1 MAEGHTF
8 HEKDLPEESH
18 LLEDFEDEAK
28 TRPVEAE
35 SSSPSPTLHINLSG
49 FQQPQR
55 TNLLPLAKRFLLF
68 LLPTFIQHRLYPEP
82 VKAKRLHPSGYLD
95 GMRGL
100 AALFVF
106 FYHFSYSSHDVLTA
120 YGGTGKPDEHREFL
134 KLPFIR
140 FIYTGPAMVSIFYVV
155 SGYALSY
162 KPVKLMRKKSWK
174 DLLHTLSS
182 ATFRRAI
189 RLYLP
194 CFISTLM
201 IVLLVRLGAYDAT
214 RDIAYDE
221 KRLNQVREFHLARY
235 ESLWHQLTDWAHMMW
250 IFVHPWSF
258 GTKDTDIDIDKHLWT
273 IPMEFR
279 SSLVL
284 YLTQLGLSCLRPI
297 VRILCLVALI
307 IWCHEKDRWEM
318 ILFYS
323 GFLLAELDFR
333 RQALAA
339 AKSLLPTNIKSL
351 PATSQRQ
358 RLWAVLYILVFL
370 VGIYLGGQPQS
381 HVEHAPGWATL
392 HSYIPSYSSH
402 KQRYW
407 VGWAAILLVWS
418 TSNSSLLRRLFT
430 NGPVQY
436 LGKISFSLYLMHGP
450 ITHTVGYASMD
461 FFWCVI
467 GDDSYMTKEIG
478 FALAAVVNIAS
489 TIWAA
494 DIFMRVVDVPTVQF
508 AKWVEKTCI
517 VPLE

>member
-1 MAEGHTF
+1 MVEGSTF
-8 HEKDLPEESH
+8 HEKDVPEESH
-18 LLEDFEDEAK
+18 LLEDFEDEKK
-28 TRPVEAE
+28 TPVE
-35 SSSPSPTLHINLSG
+35 SSNPSPTFHINLSG
-49 FQQPQR
+49 FQQPQWP
-55 TNLLPLAKRFLLF
+55 TLLSSLKRFLFF
-68 LLPTFIQHRLYPEP
+68 LLPTFVQHRLYPELNKP
-82 VKAKRLHPSGYLD
+82 ERLHPSGYLD

-162 KPVKLMRKKSWK
+162 KPVKLMRNKSWK

-194 CFISTLM
+194 CFASTLM

-221 KRLNQVREFHLARY
+221 RRLNQVREFHLARY
-235 ESLWHQLTDWAHMMW
+235 KSLWHQMTDWAKMMW

-284 YLTQLGLSCLRPI
+284 YLTQLGLARLRPV
-297 VRILCLVALI
+297 VRILSLVALI

-339 AKSLLPTNIKSL
+339 AKSIL
-351 PATSQRQ
+351 PAINSALPNSPQRQ
-358 RLWAVLYILVFL
+358 RLWTSLYIFVFL
-370 VGIYLGGQPQS
+370 IGIYLGGQPQML
-381 HVEHAPGWATL
+381 VENAPGWATL
-392 HSYIPSYSSH
+392 YSWIPSYVEH

-418 TSNSSLLRRLFT
+418 ISNSALLQRLFT

-450 ITHTVGYASMD
+450 ITHTIGYASMD
-461 FFWCVI
+461 FFWRTI
-467 GDDSYMTKEIG
+467 GEDTYMRKEIG
-478 FALAAVVNIAS
+478 FVLAAIVNVSS
-489 TIWAA
+489 TIWVA
-494 DIFMRVVDVPTVQF
+494 DVFMRLVDTPTVRF
-508 AKWVEKTCI
+508 AKWVEEKCI
-517 VPLE
+517 VPLA

>member
-1 MAEGHTF
+1 MAEGSTF
-8 HEKDLPEESH
+8 HEKDVLEESH
-18 LLEDFEDEAK
+18 LLEDFRDEAK

-35 SSSPSPTLHINLSG
+35 SSNPSPALHINLSG
-49 FQQPQR
+49 LQHPQWSD
-55 TNLLPLAKRFLLF
+55 LIPSSKRFLFF
-68 LLPTFIQHRLYPEP
+68 LLPTFIQTKLYPDLLRP
-82 VKAKRLHPSGYLD
+82 VRLHPSAYLD

-120 YGGTGKPDEHREFL
+120 FAGTGKPDEHREFL

-162 KPVKLMRKKSWK
+162 KPVKLMRNKSWK

-182 ATFRRAI
+182 ATFRRAV

-194 CFISTLM
+194 CFASTLM
-201 IVLLVRLGAYDAT
+201 ILVLVRLGAYDAT
-214 RDIAYDE
+214 RGIAYDE
-221 KRLNQVREFHLARY
+221 RRLDQVREFHMPRY
-235 ESLWHQLTDWAHMMW
+235 RSLWHQITDWAKM
-250 IFVHPWSF
+250 I
-258 GTKDTDIDIDKHLWT
+258 
-273 IPMEFR
+273 MEFR

-284 YLTQLGLSCLRPI
+284 YLTQLGLARLKPL
-297 VRILCLVALI
+297 VRILSLVALI
-307 IWCHEKDRWEM
+307 VWCHEKDRWEM

-339 AKSLLPTNIKSL
+339 TKSLLPTLDFSLLKS
-351 PATSQRQ
+351 SQRQ
-358 RLWAVLYILVFL
+358 SLWTALYIFVFL

-381 HVEHAPGWATL
+381 HVEYAPGWATL
-392 HSYIPSYSSH
+392 YSWIPSYCDH

-418 TSNSSLLRRLFT
+418 TSNSALLQRLFT

-450 ITHTVGYASMD
+450 VTHTIGYASME
-461 FFWCVI
+461 FFWRII
-467 GDDSYMTKEIG
+467 GDDTYMTKEIG
-478 FALAAVVNIAS
+478 FVLAAIINIAS

-494 DIFMRVVDVPTVQF
+494 DLFMRVVDTPTVQF
-508 AKWVEKTCI
+508 AKWIEEKCI

>member
-1 MAEGHTF
+1 MAEGSTF
-8 HEKDLPEESH
+8 HEKNVLEESH
-18 LLEDFEDEAK
+18 LLEDFQDEAN
-28 TRPVEAE
+28 RRLVEAE
-35 SSSPSPTLHINLSG
+35 SSNPSPTLHINLSG
-49 FQQPQR
+49 LQHPQWSD
-55 TNLLPLAKRFLLF
+55 LLPLLKRFLFF
-68 LLPTFIQHRLYPEP
+68 LLPTFVQIKLYPDLLKPE
-82 VKAKRLHPSGYLD
+82 RLHPSAYLD

-120 YGGTGKPDEHREFL
+120 FAGTGKPDEHREFL

-162 KPVKLMRKKSWK
+162 KPVKLMRKKSWN

-194 CFISTLM
+194 CFVSTLM
-201 IVLLVRLGAYDAT
+201 IVVLVRLGAYDAT
-214 RDIAYDE
+214 RGIAYDE
-221 KRLNQVREFHLARY
+221 KRLNQVREFHMPRY
-235 ESLWHQLTDWAHMMW
+235 KSLWHQITDWAKMMW

-258 GTKDTDIDIDKHLWT
+258 GTKDTDIEIDKHLWT

-284 YLTQLGLSCLRPI
+284 YLTQLGLARLKPL
-297 VRILCLVALI
+297 VRIISLVALI
-307 IWCHEKDRWEM
+307 VWCHEKDRWEM

-333 RQALAA
+333 RQALTAT
-339 AKSLLPTNIKSL
+339 KSVLPTLDLSL
-351 PATSQRQ
+351 QNPLKRQ
-358 RLWAVLYILVFL
+358 SLWTALYIFVFL
-370 VGIYLGGQPQS
+370 VGIYLGGQPQL

-392 HSYIPSYSSH
+392 YSWIPSYCDH

-418 TSNSSLLRRLFT
+418 TSNSSLLQRLFT

-450 ITHTVGYASMD
+450 VTHTIGYASMD
-461 FFWCVI
+461 FFWRII
-467 GDDSYMTKEIG
+467 GYDTYTTKEVG
-478 FALAAVVNIAS
+478 FVLAAIINIAS

-494 DIFMRVVDVPTVQF
+494 DIFMRVVDTPTVQF
-508 AKWVEKTCI
+508 AKWVEGKCI

>member
-1 MAEGHTF
+1 MMEGSTF
-8 HEKDLPEESH
+8 REKDVPESSH

-35 SSSPSPTLHINLSG
+35 SIKSSPTFHINLSG
-49 FQQPQR
+49 FQRPQW
-55 TNLLPLAKRFLLF
+55 TSLLPLSKRFLLF
-68 LLPTFIQHRLYPEP
+68 LVPTFIQHRLYPEL
-82 VKAKRLHPSGYLD
+82 VKPERLHPSAYLD

-106 FYHFSYSSHDVLTA
+106 FYHLSYSSHDVLTA

-134 KLPFIR
+134 KLPFVR
-140 FIYTGPAMVSIFYVV
+140 FVYTGPAMVSIFYVV

-162 KPVKLMRKKSWK
+162 KPVKLMRNKSWK
-174 DLLHTLSS
+174 ELLHTLSS

-194 CFISTLM
+194 CFVSTLL

-214 RDIAYDE
+214 RGIAYDQH
-221 KRLNQVREFHLARY
+221 RLNQVRESHLVRFK
-235 ESLWHQLTDWAHMMW
+235 SLWHQLTDWAKMMW

-284 YLTQLGLSCLRPI
+284 YLTQLGLARLKPT
-297 VRILCLVALI
+297 VRILSLAALVA
-307 IWCHEKDRWEM
+307 WCHEKDRWEM

-339 AKSLLPTNIKSL
+339 AKSILPT
-351 PATSQRQ
+351 TSSISTSAQRQ
-358 RLWAVLYILVFL
+358 RLWTSLYIFVFL
-370 VGIYLGGQPQS
+370 VGIYLGGQPQE

-392 HSYIPSYSSH
+392 HSWIPTYASH

-407 VGWAAILLVWS
+407 VGWAALLLVWS
-418 TSNSSLLRRLFT
+418 TSNSPLLQRLFT

-450 ITHTVGYASMD
+450 VTHTIGYASMD
-461 FFWCVI
+461 FFWRTI
-467 GDDSYMTKEIG
+467 GEDTYMTKEIG
-478 FALAAVVNIAS
+478 FVIAAIIDIAS

-494 DIFMRVVDVPTVQF
+494 DIFMRVVDTPTVHL
-508 AKWVEKTCI
+508 AKWFEEKCI
-517 VPLE
+517 VSSE

>member
-1 MAEGHTF
+1 MVEGSTF
-8 HEKDLPEESH
+8 HEKDVPEESH
-18 LLEDFEDEAK
+18 LLEDFEHETK
-28 TRPVEAE
+28 TPVEVE
-35 SSSPSPTLHINLSG
+35 SNNPSPTFHVNLSG
-49 FQQPQR
+49 FQQPQW
-55 TNLLPLAKRFLLF
+55 TNLLSSFKRFLFF
-68 LLPTFIQHRLYPEP
+68 LLPTFVQHRLYPELTKP
-82 VKAKRLHPSGYLD
+82 ERLHPSGYLD

-162 KPVKLMRKKSWK
+162 KPVKLMRNKSWK

-194 CFISTLM
+194 CFVSTLM

-221 KRLNQVREFHLARY
+221 RRLNQVREFHLARY
-235 ESLWHQLTDWAHMMW
+235 ESLWHQMTDWAKMMW

-284 YLTQLGLSCLRPI
+284 YLTQLGLARLRPV
-297 VRILCLVALI
+297 VRILSLVALI

-339 AKSLLPTNIKSL
+339 AKSVLPAISSALPTSL
-351 PATSQRQ
+351 QRQ
-358 RLWAVLYILVFL
+358 RLWTTLYIFVFL
-370 VGIYLGGQPQS
+370 VGIYLGGQPQMN
-381 HVEHAPGWATL
+381 VENAPGWATL
-392 HSYIPSYSSH
+392 YSWIPSYVEH

-418 TSNSSLLRRLFT
+418 TSNSALLQRLFT

-450 ITHTVGYASMD
+450 ITHTIGYASMD
-461 FFWCVI
+461 FFWRMI
-467 GDDSYMTKEIG
+467 GEDTYVTKEIG
-478 FALAAVVNIAS
+478 FVLAAIVNISS
-489 TIWAA
+489 TIWVA
-494 DIFMRVVDVPTVQF
+494 DMFMRAVDTPTVQF
-508 AKWVEKTCI
+508 TKWVEEKCI